1 MPVHAPLE
9 CVHLLS
15 SVEKGCGGSGLS
27 VVMQRTA
34 MLKYHVSSDHGMG
47 RCNLVA
53 DGSTAVE
60 LTADESAGV
69 DGAINGMK
77 LPCVGSVPS
86 TRFGDWKRQKNNWV
100 GYDMIGNI
108 DEVT

>member
-1 MPVHAPLE
+1 M
-9 CVHLLS
+9 
-15 SVEKGCGGSGLS
+15 S

-47 RCNLVA
+47 RCDLVA

-60 LTADESAGV
+60 LTADESAGA

-77 LPCVGSVPS
+77 LPCMGSVPS
-86 TRFGDWKRQKNNWV
+86 TGFGDWKRQKNNWV
-100 GYDMIGNI
+100 RYDMIGNI